1 MAEKVTEKPVM
12 DGPKPDEKGTEQT
25 PEQKAAEMLE
35 TLEKLNIKDPQHI
48 EGIVQT
54 AQKFGPQAQELGEVR
69 RMFEELKRENEAL
82 RTMGTQRTSDD
93 LYGTGDNIDLGKIVY
108 ENQYKAVRDFWAK
121 EIIEPQQKV
130 QGQYFSELNEVQNDE
145 YYGLVGE
152 VFDKHLNSPQVQ
164 ARIASGQTTVEKEYN
179 KTVRSTLRHF
189 LNQTQDALKGIVKPG
204 EVKVPNV
211 ESQTQQPV
219 LPTDDDERQEKLE
232 KTIKARKAGEID
244 SDKAMEDIIKTY
256 LNPDPKDPMF
266 RFGD

>member
-69 RMFEELKRENEAL
+69 RMFEELK
-82 RTMGTQRTSDD
+82 
-93 LYGTGDNIDLGKIVY
+93 IDLGKIVY